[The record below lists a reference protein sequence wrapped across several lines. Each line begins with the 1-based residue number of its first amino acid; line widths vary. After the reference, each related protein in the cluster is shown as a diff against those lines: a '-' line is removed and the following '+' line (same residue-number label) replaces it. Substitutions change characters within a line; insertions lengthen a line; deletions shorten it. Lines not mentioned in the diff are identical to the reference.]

1 MKKFRTV
8 LFNGYHK
15 EEVDG
20 YLEELERE
28 MNALREDAA
37 RGKAVEELNARIMQ
51 LESSK

>member
-20 YLEELERE
+20 YLEELEHE
-28 MNALREDAA
+28 MDALRKDAA
-37 RGKAVEELNARIMQ
+37 KGKAVEELNARIMQ
-51 LESSK
+51 L